1 MYDLLYKIKIL
12 QVKKKSNKAL
22 KYAAGVGV
30 AGLGVYALSRAFA
43 WDNDCDDDCGDD

>member
-1 MYDLLYKIKIL
+1 M
-12 QVKKKSNKAL
+12 KKKSNKAL

-43 WDNDCDDDCGDD
+43 GGDDDCYDDCEDD